1 MQVTSS
7 TSSPAVVANASA
19 NADAVAGKQA
29 DTIANTAPESSTKV
43 TLSDEGLQRS
53 AQDAA
58 GASSKSDASPSGVAT
73 DSANSASTSDATSD
87 TASQLKSV
95 TYGVL
100 GLPDPTKP
108 QPDNKAF
115 GIGKGIAAIGTVVSV
130 IMLALKFL

>member
-7 TSSPAVVANASA
+7 TSSPAVVANASV
-19 NADAVAGKQA
+19 NALADKQQDSSA
-29 DTIANTAPESSTKV
+29 STTPESSTKV
-43 TLSDEGLQRS
+43 TLSDEGLQKS
-53 AQDAA
+53 AQD
-58 GASSKSDASPSGVAT
+58 
-73 DSANSASTSDATSD
+73 SASGDATKADTSGTADTTSD

>member
-7 TSSPAVVANASA
+7 TSSPAVVANASV
-19 NADAVAGKQA
+19 NALAGKQQDSSA
-29 DTIANTAPESSTKV
+29 STAPESSTKV
-43 TLSDEGLQRS
+43 TLSDEGLQKS
-53 AQDAA
+53 AQDS
-58 GASSKSDASPSGVAT
+58 ASGDATKTDASGST
-73 DSANSASTSDATSD
+73 DSTSD

>member
-7 TSSPAVVANASA
+7 TSSPAVVANASV
-19 NADAVAGKQA
+19 NALADKQQDSSA
-29 DTIANTAPESSTKV
+29 STTPESSTKV
-43 TLSDEGLQRS
+43 TLSDEGLQKS

-58 GASSKSDASPSGVAT
+58 SGDTASSTDASSTT
-73 DSANSASTSDATSD
+73 DTTSD

>member
-7 TSSPAVVANASA
+7 TSSPATVANASV
-19 NADAVAGKQA
+19 NALASKQPDASTSTK
-29 DTIANTAPESSTKV
+29 PESSTKV
-43 TLSDEGLQRS
+43 TLSDEGLQKS

-58 GASSKSDASPSGVAT
+58 SGSSQKDASVSADAT
-73 DSANSASTSDATSD
+73 SSTNTSDATTD
-87 TASQLKSV
+87 AASSLKSV

-130 IMLALKFL
+130 IMLALRFL